1 LRHSLLIDDITI
13 NIIIVEIDFT
23 STNPAIAI
31 IVLVTILVITDTT
44 AMIAQILE
52 IYALFARNYTTVYR
66 SISKKN
72 KTLKRP
78 DLS

>member
-44 AMIAQILE
+44 AIIAQILE

>member
-66 SISKKN
+66 SIPKKN

>member
-1 LRHSLLIDDITI
+1 MRHSLLIDDITI

-44 AMIAQILE
+44 AIIAQILE